1 MIFNKRWKKELKK
14 LSRKIKFWSRFHA
27 VNEYAMYQ
35 LTRAVLYSAIVIR
48 KAIEDEQE
56 AETIAKQREII
67 LPKRKILRAELSAI
81 KYPFTGEEG
90 WTVRG
95 TLPVSEY
102 GKGYNVRLQTKD
114 VCNWIIH
121 SYHWGVA
128 SSSGKEKYAGFLV
141 ASDFDKEKFVHYIS
155 FNQWIEFVNI
165 VIKYGKF

>member
-14 LSRKIKFWSRFHA
+14 FSKIIKFWSRFHA

-56 AETIAKQREII
+56 AESIAKRRGIAF
-67 LPKRKILRAELSAI
+67 PNRKILHAELSAI
-81 KYPFTGEEG
+81 KYPFVGEEG
-90 WTVRG
+90 WTARG

-102 GKGYNVRLQTKD
+102 GKGYNVRLQSKD
-114 VCNWIIH
+114 VCNWLIH

-128 SSSGKEKYAGFLV
+128 SYSGNKRYAGFLV
-141 ASDFDKEKFVHYIS
+141 ASDFDKEKYVHFIS
-155 FNQWIEFVNI
+155 FDQWIDFLNVVVE
-165 VIKYGKF
+165 YRKF